1 MGVEGHTGA
10 IRAFELEQ
18 GNVVLPALA
27 VVFPVDDDALGGE
40 AALKVIPLHR
50 VVVTQPHHIA
60 GRVSTEPGKVQERAR
75 GRERERDG
83 KEERRSRVRKT
94 KLLEKRKTQRAKL
107 SLATSGGGWGWE
119 CVTCQHKHTGDRSDS
134 NSRVNRLSAG

>member
-27 VVFPVDDDALGGE
+27 VVLPVDDDALGGE

-60 GRVSTEPGKVQERAR
+60 GRVSTEPGKVQER
-75 GRERERDG
+75 GRERERDS